1 MFNDLVQFKKHGSA
15 RAGWLGYTVVQSKSR
30 LEQFGSALLQLRSVL
45 TAWLHSDTAWLPLG
59 TAWLRLETAW
69 LQLDAAWL
77 RLDTSWRLHVA
88 QLGCSTSKSLVLSR
102 IINIQYMLVP
112 DWYGSL
118 TPYVGTHCVSLT
130 DTAKVHSLHQNA

>member
-1 MFNDLVQFKKHGSA
+1 MFNDLVQFEKHGSV

-30 LEQFGSALLQLRSVL
+30 LEQFGSALLPLRSVL
-45 TAWLHSDTAWLPLG
+45 TAWLRSDTAWLRLDTAWLRFD
-59 TAWLRLETAW
+59 TAWLRLDT
-69 LQLDAAWL
+69 AWL
-77 RLDTSWRLHVA
+77 RLDTSWRLHIA
-88 QLGCSTSKSLVLSR
+88 WLGSSTSNSLVLSR
-102 IINIQYMLVP
+102 LIQIQYMLVP